1 MRSNEFIKE
10 AGRNGSMDDF
20 GQPINPIPTDAEY
33 AARQAA
39 GQKNFDTLKGVGSKI
54 ANAFK
59 GTGTQSATPAD
70 DTTEAGYLV
79 DRNGNP
85 VTDGSGQ
92 PIRTPNSRIPKAAAM
107 PAYQARDLPDPR
119 SFDRTEPAYADR
131 FKPGQSATPGFVMPP
146 PGVIFN
152 DPDAE
157 ARAAAAAERNRKA
170 ITSTERPAPAPVKPA
185 AVVPAPPAPVKPA
198 AVVPAAVVPAA
209 AQTDT
214 RVYGPKGEIIRPNAM
229 AAPGEPPVSDLDVYK
244 TSELDRYGG
253 ETTRKKNDSAPAQ
266 NTTPPP
272 AKFNM
277 SPTVWSYAINM
288 GLIQNGKPVESAI
301 RAFQKNN
308 GLEVDGVIGNDT
320 SNAIISAATTGMPNI
335 GRGNQGG
342 ATPYQKTLPPMPAQ
356 KTATGPVSTGR
367 QPWEH
372 TPPEPEPVQTTTPV
386 PAAINR
392 GTNTKYKN
400 PPDQGSTPA
409 ATKKPIYRGS
419 ESGKNYVNPD
429 QPRGA
434 HPTNMSYDKNGKAL
448 FPMPSPFADQNATA
462 APVAATA
469 TTKAAPAAT
478 APARPEIPPV
488 PDSAK
493 LPLIDRLRAP
503 FGYGPAS
510 SESYK
515 DSLDA
520 YVAADQAWLA
530 KYGKTHNKDG
540 TPKTVQATVVKES
553 SDLARIRHLAGLTRN

>member
-170 ITSTERPAPAPVKPA
+170 ITSTEPTPAPAVK
-185 AVVPAPPAPVKPA
+185 
-198 AVVPAAVVPAA
+198 PAAVVPAA

-214 RVYGPKGEIIRPNAM
+214 RVYGPKGEIIRSNAM

-288 GLIQNGKPVESAI
+288 GLIQNGKPVDSAI

-372 TPPEPEPVQTTTPV
+372 TPPAPEPVQTATPV

-400 PPDQGSTPA
+400 PPDQGATPA
-409 ATKKPIYRGS
+409 ATKEPIYRGS

-448 FPMPSPFADQNATA
+448 FPMPSPFANQNAQ
-462 APVAATA
+462 P
-469 TTKAAPAAT
+469 APAG
-478 APARPEIPPV
+478 
-488 PDSAK
+488 DSVTVK
-493 LPLIDRLRAP
+493 SGDTLSKI
-503 FGYGPAS
+503 
-510 SESYK
+510 
-515 DSLDA
+515 
-520 YVAADQAWLA
+520 AAA
-530 KYGKTHNKDG
+530 NG
-540 TPKTVQATVVKES
+540 TTVQAIMAANPSIKDPNRIAAGQTVKLRES
-553 SDLARIRHLAGLTRN
+553 SDLARIRHLAGLSRN